1 MKEDIILGERLSLL
15 EKELSTATEK
25 LAELEKALAGLNDLR
40 VEIKGLKV
48 FIGRLHPEFKKDFLE
63 IMKKVH

>member
-15 EKELSTATEK
+15 EKELSTAAEK

-40 VEIKGLKV
+40 LEIKGLKV

-63 IMKKVH
+63 IMKKVQ